1 MRCQQCN
8 SEVPAGCNFCTNCG
22 TPISSVPQAGVT
34 ARVSS
39 PNKTEVIGSSSA
51 TSFVQ
56 GQSGVSSTVE
66 VISDKGKYVVRQED
80 RKQSRA
86 PLIALVFATVV
97 IVIGGVFAAFY
108 IVKPP
113 IAALKDTPF
122 SSVATET
129 EVSAQVIP
137 EARDSAVI

>member
-22 TPISSVPQAGVT
+22 APLSSVPQAGVT
-34 ARVSS
+34 QRAVN
-39 PNKTEVIGSSSA
+39 PNKTEVIGNSKPA
-51 TSFVQ
+51 SFVQ

-66 VISDKGKYVVRQED
+66 VLGDKGKYVVRQED
-80 RKQSRA
+80 HKQSRA
-86 PLIALVFATVV
+86 PLIALVFATLV

-113 IAALKDTPF
+113 IEALKDTPF
-122 SSVATET
+122 SSITTET
-129 EVSAQVIP
+129 QTSAQVIP
-137 EARDSAVI
+137 EARNSAVI

>member
-1 MRCQQCN
+1 M
-8 SEVPAGCNFCTNCG
+8 
-22 TPISSVPQAGVT
+22 SSVPQVGVPQS
-34 ARVSS
+34 APN
-39 PNKTEVIGSSSA
+39 PNKTEVIGTSGA
-51 TSFVQ
+51 PSFVQ

-66 VISDKGKYVVRQED
+66 VIGDKGKYVVRQED

-86 PLIALVFATVV
+86 PLVALVFATVV

-122 SSVATET
+122 SSVTT
-129 EVSAQVIP
+129 DTQTSAQVIP